1 MAKTAI
7 VTGSGQGIGAAI
19 ALRLAKEG
27 YNIAVHCRTPES
39 CAQKGEPVAEQ
50 CRSFGVEA
58 QCFAA
63 DVSDFAACEALVK
76 EVRERFGSIDLLV
89 NNAGITRDGLLV
101 RMKEEQ
107 FDEVIASNLKS
118 AFNMMRHAGGV
129 MMRQK
134 SGKIVNLSSVVGLYG
149 NAGQVNYAASKAGI
163 VGMTKSAAKELGA
176 RGITVNAVAPGFID
190 TAMTQNLPQEMKDTV
205 AATTA
210 LKRFGNPE
218 EVAAAVAFL
227 ASEDASYITGQVI
240 VIDGGM
246 MM

>member
-27 YNIAVHCRTPES
+27 YNVAVHCRTPES

-63 DVSDFAACEALVK
+63 DVSDFAACETLVK
-76 EVRERFGSIDLLV
+76 EVKERFGSIDLLV

-107 FDEVIASNLKS
+107 FDQVIASNLKS
-118 AFNMMRHAGGV
+118 AFNMMRHAGSV

-176 RGITVNAVAPGFID
+176 RGITVNAVAPVLL
-190 TAMTQNLPQEMKDTV
+190 TP
-205 AATTA
+205 
-210 LKRFGNPE
+210 P
-218 EVAAAVAFL
+218 
-227 ASEDASYITGQVI
+227 
-240 VIDGGM
+240 
-246 MM
+246 

>member
-27 YNIAVHCRTPES
+27 YNVAVHCRTPES

-63 DVSDFAACEALVK
+63 VVSDFAACETLVK
-76 EVRERFGSIDLLV
+76 EVKERFGSIDLLV

-107 FDEVIASNLKS
+107 FDQVIASNLKS
-118 AFNMMRHAGGV
+118 AFNMMRHAGSV

-190 TAMTQNLPQEMKDTV
+190 TAMTKDLPQEMKDTV
-205 AATTA
+205 TATTA
-210 LKRFGNPE
+210 LKRFGSAE

-240 VIDGGM
+240 EVDGGM
-246 MM
+246 ML

>member
-27 YNIAVHCRTPES
+27 YNIAVHCRTPQS
-39 CAQKGEPVAEQ
+39 CEEKGEAVAKA
-50 CRSFGVEA
+50 CREFGVEA

-63 DVSDFAACEALVK
+63 DVSDYTQCEALVQAVK
-76 EVRERFGSIDLLV
+76 ERFGSVDLLV

-107 FDEVIASNLKS
+107 FDQVISSNLKS
-118 AFNMMRHAGGV
+118 AFNMMRHAGAV

-134 SGKIVNLSSVVGLYG
+134 QGKIINISSVVGLYG

-176 RGITVNAVAPGFID
+176 RGITVNAVAPGFIE
-190 TAMTQNLPQEMKDTV
+190 TAMTQDLPQEMKEMV
-205 AATTA
+205 QNTTS
-210 LKRFGNPE
+210 LKRFGKPE
-218 EVAAAVAFL
+218 EVAGAVAFL

-240 VIDGGM
+240 EVDGGM
-246 MM
+246 IL

>member
-27 YNIAVHCRTPES
+27 YNVAVHCRTPES

-58 QCFAA
+58 KCFAA
-63 DVSDFAACEALVK
+63 DVSDFAACETLVK
-76 EVRERFGSIDLLV
+76 EVKERFGSIDLLV

-107 FDEVIASNLKS
+107 FDQVIASNLKS
-118 AFNMMRHAGGV
+118 AFNMMRHAGSV

-190 TAMTQNLPQEMKDTV
+190 TAMTKDLPQEMKDTV
-205 AATTA
+205 TATTA
-210 LKRFGNPE
+210 LKRFGSAE

-240 VIDGGM
+240 EVDGGM
-246 MM
+246 ML

>member
-27 YNIAVHCRTPES
+27 YNVAVHCRTPES

-63 DVSDFAACEALVK
+63 DVSDFAACETLVT
-76 EVRERFGSIDLLV
+76 EVKARFGSSGLLV

-107 FDEVIASNLKS
+107 FDQVIASNLKS
-118 AFNMMRHAGGV
+118 AFNMMRHAGSV

-134 SGKIVNLSSVVGLYG
+134 SGKIVNLSVV
-149 NAGQVNYAASKAGI
+149 
-163 VGMTKSAAKELGA
+163 
-176 RGITVNAVAPGFID
+176 RVAPLERGVHGGFRI
-190 TAMTQNLPQEMKDTV
+190 L
-205 AATTA
+205 
-210 LKRFGNPE
+210 
-218 EVAAAVAFL
+218 AF
-227 ASEDASYITGQVI
+227 
-240 VIDGGM
+240 
-246 MM
+246 

>member
-63 DVSDFAACEALVK
+63 DVSDFAACETLVK
-76 EVRERFGSIDLLV
+76 EVKERFGSIDLLV

-118 AFNMMRHAGGV
+118 AFNMMRHAGAV

-134 SGKIVNLSSVVGLYG
+134 SGKIINLSSVVGLYG

-190 TAMTQNLPQEMKDTV
+190 TAMTQDLPQEMKDTV
-205 AATTA
+205 TATTA
-210 LKRFGNPE
+210 LKRFGSAE

-240 VIDGGM
+240 EVDGGM
-246 MM
+246 ML

>member
-27 YNIAVHCRTPES
+27 YNVAVHCRTPES
-39 CAQKGEPVAEQ
+39 CTQKGEPVAEQ

-63 DVSDFAACEALVK
+63 DVSDFAACETLVK
-76 EVRERFGSIDLLV
+76 EVKERFGSIDLLV

-107 FDEVIASNLKS
+107 FDQVIASNLKS
-118 AFNMMRHAGGV
+118 AFNMMRHAGSV

-190 TAMTQNLPQEMKDTV
+190 TAMTKDLPQEMKDTV
-205 AATTA
+205 TATTA
-210 LKRFGNPE
+210 LKRFGSAE

-240 VIDGGM
+240 EVDGGM
-246 MM
+246 ML

>member
-27 YNIAVHCRTPES
+27 YNVAVHCRTPES

-63 DVSDFAACEALVK
+63 DVSDFAACETLVK
-76 EVRERFGSIDLLV
+76 EVKERFGSIDLLV

-107 FDEVIASNLKS
+107 FDQVIASNLKS
-118 AFNMMRHAGGV
+118 AFNMMRHAGSV

-190 TAMTQNLPQEMKDTV
+190 TTMTKDLPQEMKDTV
-205 AATTA
+205 TATTA
-210 LKRFGNPE
+210 LKRFGSAE

-240 VIDGGM
+240 EVDGGM
-246 MM
+246 ML

>member
-1 MAKTAI
+1 LAKTAI

-27 YNIAVHCRTPES
+27 YNVAVHCRTPES

-63 DVSDFAACEALVK
+63 DVSDFAACETLVK
-76 EVRERFGSIDLLV
+76 EVKERFGSIDLLV

-107 FDEVIASNLKS
+107 FDQVIASNLKS
-118 AFNMMRHAGGV
+118 AFNMMRHAGSV

-190 TAMTQNLPQEMKDTV
+190 TAMTKDLPQEMKDTV
-205 AATTA
+205 TATTA
-210 LKRFGNPE
+210 LKRFGSAE

-240 VIDGGM
+240 EVDGGM
-246 MM
+246 ML

>member
-27 YNIAVHCRTPES
+27 YNVAVHCRTPES

-63 DVSDFAACEALVK
+63 DVSDFAACETLVK
-76 EVRERFGSIDLLV
+76 EVKERFGSIDLLV

-107 FDEVIASNLKS
+107 FDQVIASNLKS
-118 AFNMMRHAGGV
+118 AFNMMRHAGSV

-190 TAMTQNLPQEMKDTV
+190 TMTKDLPQEMKDTV
-205 AATTA
+205 TATTA
-210 LKRFGNPE
+210 LKRFGSAE

-240 VIDGGM
+240 EVDGGM
-246 MM
+246 ML

>member
-27 YNIAVHCRTPES
+27 YNVAVHCRTPES
-39 CAQKGEPVAEQ
+39 CAQQGEPVAEQ

-63 DVSDFAACEALVK
+63 DVSDFAACETLVK
-76 EVRERFGSIDLLV
+76 EVKERFGSIDLLV
-89 NNAGITRDGLLV
+89 NNAGLTRAGLLV

-107 FDEVIASNLKS
+107 FDQVIASNLKS
-118 AFNMMRHAGGV
+118 AFNMMRHAGSV

-190 TAMTQNLPQEMKDTV
+190 TAMTKDLPQEMKDTV
-205 AATTA
+205 TATTA
-210 LKRFGNPE
+210 LKRFGSAE

-240 VIDGGM
+240 EVDGGM
-246 MM
+246 ML

>member
-27 YNIAVHCRTPES
+27 YNVAVHCRTLDS

-50 CRSFGVEA
+50 CRSLGVEA

-76 EVRERFGSIDLLV
+76 EVKERFGSIDLLV

-118 AFNMMRHAGGV
+118 AFNMMRHAGAV

-134 SGKIVNLSSVVGLYG
+134 SGKIINLSSVVGLYG

-190 TAMTQNLPQEMKDTV
+190 TAMTQELPQEMRD
-205 AATTA
+205 AAAAATA
-210 LKRFGNPE
+210 LKRFGSAE
-218 EVAAAVAFL
+218 EVAAVVTFL

-240 VIDGGM
+240 EVDGGM
-246 MM
+246 ML

>member
-27 YNIAVHCRTPES
+27 YNVAVHCRTPES

-63 DVSDFAACEALVK
+63 DVSDFAACETLVK
-76 EVRERFGSIDLLV
+76 EVKERFGSIDLLV

-107 FDEVIASNLKS
+107 FDQVIASNLKS
-118 AFNMMRHAGGV
+118 AFNMMRHAGSV

-163 VGMTKSAAKELGA
+163 VGMTYSAAKELGG
-176 RGITVNAVAPGFID
+176 RGITVNAVAPGFITTD
-190 TAMTQNLPQEMKDTV
+190 MTASLPDKVKESILG
-205 AATTA
+205 AIS
-210 LKRFGNPE
+210 LKRFGAPE
-218 EVAAAVAFL
+218 EVAAAVSFL
-227 ASEDASYITGQVI
+227 ASPEAGYITGQVL
-240 VIDGGM
+240 VVDGGLAM
-246 MM
+246 

>member
-39 CAQKGEPVAEQ
+39 CAQKGEKVAQE
-50 CRSFGVEA
+50 CRALGAEA

-76 EVRERFGSIDLLV
+76 EVKERFGSIDLLV

-190 TAMTQNLPQEMKDTV
+190 TAMTKDLPQEMKDTV

-240 VIDGGM
+240 EVDGGM
-246 MM
+246 ML

>member
-27 YNIAVHCRTPES
+27 YNVAVHCRTPES

-63 DVSDFAACEALVK
+63 DVSDFAACETLVK
-76 EVRERFGSIDLLV
+76 EVKERFGSIDLLV

-107 FDEVIASNLKS
+107 FDQVIASNLKS
-118 AFNMMRHAGGV
+118 AFNMMRHAGSV

-134 SGKIVNLSSVVGLYG
+134 SGRIVNLSSVVGLYG

-190 TAMTQNLPQEMKDTV
+190 TAMTKDLPQEMKDTV
-205 AATTA
+205 TATTA
-210 LKRFGNPE
+210 LKRFGSAE

-240 VIDGGM
+240 EVDGGM
-246 MM
+246 ML

>member
-27 YNIAVHCRTPES
+27 YNVAVHCRTPES

-63 DVSDFAACEALVK
+63 DISDFAACETLVK
-76 EVRERFGSIDLLV
+76 EVKERFGSIDLLV

-107 FDEVIASNLKS
+107 FDQVIASNLKS
-118 AFNMMRHAGGV
+118 AFNMMRHAGSV

-149 NAGQVNYAASKAGI
+149 NAGQVNYAASNAGI

-190 TAMTQNLPQEMKDTV
+190 TAMTKDLPQEMKDTV
-205 AATTA
+205 TATTA
-210 LKRFGNPE
+210 LKRFGSAE

-240 VIDGGM
+240 EVDGGM
-246 MM
+246 ML

>member
-27 YNIAVHCRTPES
+27 YNVAVHCRTPES

-63 DVSDFAACEALVK
+63 DVSDFAACETLVK
-76 EVRERFGSIDLLV
+76 EVKERFGSIDLLV

-107 FDEVIASNLKS
+107 FDQVIASNLKS
-118 AFNMMRHAGGV
+118 AFNMMRHAGSV

-190 TAMTQNLPQEMKDTV
+190 TAMTKDLPQEMKDTV
-205 AATTA
+205 TATTA
-210 LKRFGNPE
+210 LKRFGSAE

-240 VIDGGM
+240 EVDGGM
-246 MM
+246 ML

>member
-27 YNIAVHCRTPES
+27 YNVAVHCRTPES

-63 DVSDFAACEALVK
+63 DVSDFAACETLVK
-76 EVRERFGSIDLLV
+76 EVKERFGSIDLLV

-107 FDEVIASNLKS
+107 FDQVIASNLKS
-118 AFNMMRHAGGV
+118 AFNMMRHAGSV

-190 TAMTQNLPQEMKDTV
+190 TAMTKDLPQEMKDTV
-205 AATTA
+205 TATTA
-210 LKRFGNPE
+210 LTRFGSAE

-240 VIDGGM
+240 EVDGGM
-246 MM
+246 ML

>member
-1 MAKTAI
+1 M
-7 VTGSGQGIGAAI
+7 
-19 ALRLAKEG
+19 
-27 YNIAVHCRTPES
+27 
-39 CAQKGEPVAEQ
+39 
-50 CRSFGVEA
+50 EA

-63 DVSDFAACEALVK
+63 DVSDFAACETLVK
-76 EVRERFGSIDLLV
+76 EVKERFGSIDLLV

-107 FDEVIASNLKS
+107 FDQVIASNLKS
-118 AFNMMRHAGGV
+118 AFNMMRHAGSV

-190 TAMTQNLPQEMKDTV
+190 TAMTKDLPQEMKDTV
-205 AATTA
+205 TATTA
-210 LKRFGNPE
+210 LKRFGSAE

-240 VIDGGM
+240 EVDGGM
-246 MM
+246 ML